1 MRMRTGNR
9 SGVLSER
16 LSPTSMEATC
26 LSAALAWLARRY
38 TQMYSLLKM
47 FPMSYKNIFSMFD
60 GKKEIARLVHAFRG
74 DGGDFECL
82 FVNSVDYSE
91 PKGAR
96 FVRARR
102 YHASALGRT

>member
-1 MRMRTGNR
+1 
-9 SGVLSER
+9 
-16 LSPTSMEATC
+16 
-26 LSAALAWLARRY
+26 
-38 TQMYSLLKM
+38 MYSLLKM

-91 PKGAR
+91 PEAAR
-96 FVRARR
+96 LVGRR
-102 YHASALGRT
+102 RDHAAPIR